1 MTPRMPAPATKN
13 NSDALCWSVSALV
26 HAVSDTLKARFA
38 TITIQ
43 GEISSFSRATSGHC
57 YFNLKDENAQ
67 LRCAMFQR
75 TAQYLSFNPANGDEV
90 QARGRLALYEQ
101 RGELQLIIEYMRP
114 VGQGRLLEQF
124 QQLKQ
129 KLGHEGLF
137 DPQRKQT
144 PPPYPQA
151 IGLISSLQAAAL
163 HDVITT
169 IKRRAPHI
177 QLIVYPAAVQG
188 TQAVTELVNAIQTA
202 CARKEV
208 DVLLICRGG
217 GSLEDLWS
225 FNEEIVIRAIA
236 ACQIPVISGIGH
248 ETDFTLTD
256 FVSDIRA
263 PTPTAAAELVSPTQ
277 QTLLQTVAHHQQQ
290 LQKELRHAFDQYA
303 QRIDRAALALHQP
316 QSLIQA
322 QAQKLTQTKMRL
334 EHVAQYQLQQKK
346 QTLTEIEKHWPKL
359 LRNAMQQQHIRYN
372 QTIVHWQNLPLAKQI
387 HTAQQ
392 QLQSLSSRL
401 QWAYQQQLNKH
412 QQHINRLEAQ
422 LTSLNPEQI
431 LSRGYAWIQDN
442 QGHVISSSKQLYAGQ
457 IIQAKFADGNAQA
470 TINHSEP
477 DLISATVEHRKQN

>member
-1 MTPRMPAPATKN
+1 MSLPATTN
-13 NSDALCWSVSALV
+13 HQETLCWSVSALV
-26 HAVSDTLKARFA
+26 HAVSDTLKTRFA
-38 TITIQ
+38 AITIR

-75 TAQYLSFNPANGDEV
+75 AAQMLSFNPANGDEV
-90 QARGRLALYEQ
+90 EVRGRLAIYEQ

-129 KLGHEGLF
+129 KLSTEGLF
-137 DPQRKQT
+137 DPKRKKQL
-144 PPPYPQA
+144 PPYPQT

-169 IKRRAPHI
+169 IKRRAPHVG
-177 QLIVYPAAVQG
+177 LIVYPAAVQG
-188 TQAVTELVNAIQTA
+188 AQAATELVKAIQTA
-202 CARKEV
+202 CTRKDV

-225 FNEEIVIRAIA
+225 FNEEIVVRAIA
-236 ACQIPVISGIGH
+236 SCQIPIISGVGH

-256 FVSDIRA
+256 FVADVRA
-263 PTPTAAAELVSPTQ
+263 PTPTAAAELVSQTQ
-277 QTLLQTVAHHQQQ
+277 QNLLNVVTLHQRQ
-290 LQKELRHAFDQYA
+290 LQKELRHVLDQYA
-303 QRIDRAALALHQP
+303 QRVDRAALALRQP
-316 QSLIQA
+316 QTLIQA
-322 QAQKLTQTKMRL
+322 QTQKLSQTKIRL
-334 EHVAQYQLQQKK
+334 EHAIQYQLQQKQQLLTVIDK
-346 QTLTEIEKHWPKL
+346 QWPKL
-359 LRNAMQQQHIRYN
+359 LQQTLLQQHSHLN
-372 QTIVHWQNLPLAKQI
+372 QAILHWQNLPLAKQI
-387 HTAQQ
+387 HTATQKTQ
-392 QLQSLSSRL
+392 GLSSRL
-401 QWAYQQQLNKH
+401 QWTSQQQLNKY
-412 QQHINRLEAQ
+412 QQHINHLEAR

-457 IIQAKFADGNAQA
+457 VIQAQFADGRAQA

-477 DLISATVEHRKQN
+477 DLIETTLNPRTQS